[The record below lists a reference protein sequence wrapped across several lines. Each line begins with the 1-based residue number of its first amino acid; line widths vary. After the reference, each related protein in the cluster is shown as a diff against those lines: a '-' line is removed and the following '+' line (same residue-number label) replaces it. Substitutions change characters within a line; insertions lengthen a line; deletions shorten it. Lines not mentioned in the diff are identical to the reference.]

1 MTSSRSPEV
10 RVSLPRSGGKSV
22 DDVRALRFDIDHAS
36 WRALVEWFTSPYWSM
51 PSSLVD
57 LLEQSERGSPLDHPR
72 SGWLAETDLSSV
84 IGAIAALEVEGVVDT
99 LVDRFVFEGRD
110 IEGAVA
116 LSDEI
121 RRHRPDAVVIET
133 TSGELV
139 PASVAAVMAW
149 IVSESLLQGFPA
161 EVLHGHRSLLRR
173 VVPVGSGECDGAA
186 LLLPL
191 SALLPLPA
199 GLVARSRVRGLP
211 IGVPL
216 AAYPLAAMVLPEHSP
231 RMFPIDEALWS
242 LLDDASVGDR
252 CGRLVPLDRWAML
265 RFRTAVVLSRPLAR
279 PVRVAVGGAGRWL
292 GRLVECATRTRLGR
306 RLVERGVNV
315 EWVWS
320 LLRRG
325 SSAADNPWMTR
336 SARLRLDRNRPVRR
350 RR

>member
-1 MTSSRSPEV
+1 MTWSRSPEV
-10 RVSLPRSGGKSV
+10 RVSLPRSGGRSV
-22 DDVRALRFDIDHAS
+22 DDVRALHFDIDHAS
-36 WRALVEWFTSPYWSM
+36 WRALVEWFTSPYWFMS
-51 PSSLVD
+51 SSLVD
-57 LLEQSERGSPLDHPR
+57 LLEQSEQGVPFDHPR
-72 SGWLAETDLSSV
+72 RGPLAETDLSTV
-84 IGAIAALEVEGVVDT
+84 IGTIAALEVEGEVDA
-99 LVDRFVFEGRD
+99 LVDRYVFDGPD

-121 RRHRPDAVVIET
+121 RRHRPDAVMIET
-133 TSGELV
+133 TSGDLV

-149 IVSESLLQGFPA
+149 IVSESLLRGFPG

-173 VVPVGSGECDGAA
+173 VVPDHSGEPGPPA

-199 GLVARSRVRGLP
+199 GLVARSRARGLP

-216 AAYPLAAMVLPEHSP
+216 AVYPLAAMVLPEHSP
-231 RMFPIDEALWS
+231 HMFPVDEELWS

-252 CGRLVPLDRWAML
+252 RGRLVPLDRWAML
-265 RFRTAVVLSRPLAR
+265 RFRTAAVLSRPLAR
-279 PVRVAVGGAGRWL
+279 PVRVAVGAVARSLGWVVEHITQTGIGR
-292 GRLVECATRTRLGR
+292 GMVD
-306 RLVERGVNV
+306 RGVNV

-325 SSAADNPWMTR
+325 SSVADNPWMTR